1 MNIRTSKANAALVA
15 CVFLSMPPVV
25 SYGAESATD
34 FIRREIDS
42 INRED
47 SSTARTKHAKE
58 LSDLIKNNARDYIKD
73 SEIDLLADAMQ
84 DKDDSVRYWIATS
97 LGFIG
102 ASAQRSALRLNER
115 YAIARVITPVKPLPR
130 PYASR
135 SGELALRRPIS
146 VATNKPSL
154 I

>member
-15 CVFLSMPPVV
+15 CVFLSMPPVL

-102 ASAQRSALRLNER
+102 ERAQRSAPALER
-115 YAIARVITPVKPLPR
+115 
-130 PYASR
+130 
-135 SGELALRRPIS
+135 ALRDRACDDSSKTSASAIHLAFRRIG
-146 VATNKPSL
+146 VAPPS
-154 I
+154 IGCNQ

>member
-1 MNIRTSKANAALVA
+1 MNIRTNKANAALVA

-25 SYGAESATD
+25 SHGAESATD
-34 FIRREIDS
+34 FIRREIDN

-73 SEIDLLADAMQ
+73 SDIDLLAGTMQ

-97 LGFIG
+97 LGFIEER
-102 ASAQRSALRLNER
+102 AQRSAPALER
-115 YAIARVITPVKPLPR
+115 
-130 PYASR
+130 
-135 SGELALRRPIS
+135 ALRDRACDHSSKTAASAIHLAFRRIGLAPP
-146 VATNKPSL
+146 NL
-154 I
+154 GCNL